1 MLNRFFKFLA
11 RCLLFVAGAILALLI
26 MAVLIQYYPQVLMIG
41 FFLVLVTVIFYYIL
55 KNTFG

>member
-11 RCLLFVAGAILALLI
+11 RCLLFVAGAILAFLI
-26 MAVLIQYYPQVLMIG
+26 MAALIQYYPQVLMIG
-41 FFLVLVTVIFYYIL
+41 FFLVLIMVIIYYML